1 MGRSTMIDEKT
12 LELIKNNRYSEGTN
26 FTEELR
32 SLIHRFYEDFDLDK
46 QDEDYREA
54 YIRDFVKQ
62 HEEFL
67 VNYQTNVFNANINT
81 NDNLSDQLT
90 LNKFM
95 STLATYLTKYR
106 EEVE

>member
-1 MGRSTMIDEKT
+1 MIDEKT

-54 YIRDFVKQ
+54 LPVDKSDR
-62 HEEFL
+62 
-67 VNYQTNVFNANINT
+67 NT
-81 NDNLSDQLT
+81 FSFDGMDYDGSN
-90 LNKFM
+90 
-95 STLATYLTKYR
+95 
-106 EEVE
+106 EEVIR